1 MSVTSRMAAAHP
13 IPGVTGGVVDAN
25 KQREFAAWVEAKEV
39 RNTPFADWMERR
51 KEPYSQVDIEIGQ
64 SYAPFIAT
72 TLGAQA
78 GASDEQLTVAST
90 ALLRAG
96 DQIEIKQFYSGSTT
110 EYNHS
115 LTETATIL
123 TVDSAT
129 LVTVERHEGEVSD
142 GSYTVHASGSV
153 VTVKGSAISYND
165 PFRDGITFRGDSITQ
180 HPQRFEN
187 GEITYDLAAD
197 VATFE
202 AEGGHWER
210 DLMQAKNDL
219 PFKRNWA
226 FINGRKR
233 TGSYLVTPK
242 IPYRLGGAIWF
253 AEQVADNDVQI
264 DGLLNFF
271 DFTDVWEDMASNHSD
286 GPGDTAWMA
295 PRMRTIWSEMFL
307 PYKGMFDAGS
317 TILKMASGLETP
329 FGELKDSGIKTDNQ
343 WPPHQILICSRKDF
357 KWGHFETE
365 EQSMDWIYVNRGKE
379 ELGAFQKSWNM
390 GGDFSMQCDNVTHLR
405 LLDDIETR
413 KELYPARSNFL

>member
-1 MSVTSRMAAAHP
+1 MAVTNQMFAHTPLTGSGLSVPA
-13 IPGVTGGVVDAN
+13 AN
-25 KQREFAAWVEAKEV
+25 KQREFATWVEAKEV
-39 RNTPFADWMERR
+39 RNTPFTDWMERR
-51 KEPYSQVDIEIGQ
+51 KEPYGQVDIEIGQ
-64 SYAPFIAT
+64 SYGPFVAT

-96 DQIEIKQFYSGSTT
+96 DQIEIKQLFSGSTT
-110 EYNHS
+110 EYNHT

-123 TVDSAT
+123 TVDSGT
-129 LVTVERHEGEVSD
+129 LITVERHEGEVSD

-197 VATFE
+197 IATFE
-202 AEGGHWER
+202 APGGHWER
-210 DLMQAKNDL
+210 DLMHAKAEQ
-219 PFKRNWA
+219 PHQRNWA

-271 DFTDVWEDMASNHSD
+271 DFTDVWEDMATNHVD
-286 GPGDTAWMA
+286 GPGDTAWMH
-295 PRMRTIWSEMFL
+295 PRLRTIWSEMFL
-307 PYKGMFDAGS
+307 PYKGMFDPGS
-317 TILKMASGLETP
+317 TVLKMASGLETP

-343 WPPHQILICSRKDF
+343 WPMHQILICSRKDF

-365 EQSMDWIYVNRGKE
+365 EQSMDWIYVSRGKE

-413 KELYPARSNFL
+413 KELYPARSSFL